1 MLEQQPCWVE
11 PPDAGD
17 SDMEVRYASD
27 AVDPREL
34 VGFATNVF
42 VGQVVEETG
51 SEGAPLSG
59 SGKSS
64 LPRTN
69 SPSRY

>member
-1 MLEQQPCWVE
+1 
-11 PPDAGD
+11 
-17 SDMEVRYASD
+17 MEVRYAFD

-34 VGFATNVF
+34 VGFATTVF

-51 SEGAPLSG
+51 SERAPLSG

-64 LPRTN
+64 LPRT
-69 SPSRY
+69 

>member
-1 MLEQQPCWVE
+1 
-11 PPDAGD
+11 
-17 SDMEVRYASD
+17 MEVRYAFD

-64 LPRTN
+64 LPRTQFSVEVLKN
-69 SPSRY
+69 VKGNVGGPVSSPV